1 MAAFC
6 QDADWETLGGSEWV
20 RVNAFL
26 PRRLDF
32 ALSVLAE
39 VSGECKSLL
48 LAYMVNYAFPYIA
61 RQYGVKNP
69 YELLNAAYYV
79 EKCVEEATR
88 EARVEESLVR
98 RLCAE
103 EVKQTLRPVPPRR
116 VKEIAE
122 KAAKLAEKGR
132 GR

>member
-1 MAAFC
+1 VGC
-6 QDADWETLGGSEWV
+6 QKNWGVPGDSEWV

-39 VSGECKSLL
+39 LRGECKSAL

-79 EKCVEEATR
+79 EKCVEEAMR
-88 EARVEESLVR
+88 EVKVEESLVR

-103 EVKQTLRPVPPRR
+103 EVKHTLKPVPPRR

-122 KAAKLAEKGR
+122 KAVKLAEKGR

>member
-1 MAAFC
+1 VDC
-6 QDADWETLGGSEWV
+6 QKKGGVPGDSEWI

-39 VSGECKSLL
+39 VSGECKSVL
-48 LAYMVNYAFPYIA
+48 LAYMVNFAFPYIA

-69 YELLNAAYYV
+69 HELLNAAYYV
-79 EKCVEEATR
+79 EKCVKEATR

-122 KAAKLAEKGR
+122 KAVKLAEKGR

>member
-1 MAAFC
+1 V
-6 QDADWETLGGSEWV
+6 WV

-26 PRRLDF
+26 SRRLGF

-39 VSGECKSLL
+39 MCGECKSLL
-48 LAYMVNYAFPYIA
+48 LAYMVNYAFSHIA
-61 RQYGVKNP
+61 RRYGVKSP
-69 YELLNAAYYV
+69 HKLLNALV
-79 EKCVEEATR
+79 EKCIEEAAR

-98 RLCAE
+98 RLCVE
-103 EVKQTLRPVPPRR
+103 EVKHTLTPVPPRR

>member
-1 MAAFC
+1 MSR
-6 QDADWETLGGSEWV
+6 DSEWV

-39 VSGECKSLL
+39 LRDECKSVL

-69 YELLNAAYYV
+69 HELLNAAYYV
-79 EKCVEEATR
+79 EKCVEEALR
-88 EARVEESLVR
+88 KAKAEESLVR
-98 RLCAE
+98 QLCAE
-103 EVKQTLRPVPPRR
+103 EVKHTLRPVPPRR